1 MCVSSSSRRWRTLA
15 DTGGAGWVGEAREVT
30 ALGSQWP
37 GTWPGTWGRA
47 RWRQTLFSR
56 GIFPYLAPGNFHVVP
71 RRAPSG
77 LSPRTGEVPRAPSG
91 SSRLFP
97 GGSARVRRAL
107 LGGVFRIVRVEG
119 FPAFF
124 WSLSCRSILRVI
136 EKFPAE
142 G

>member
-1 MCVSSSSRRWRTLA
+1 MATDCSLE
-15 DTGGAGWVGEAREVT
+15 GFY
-30 ALGSQWP
+30 L
-37 GTWPGTWGRA
+37 
-47 RWRQTLFSR
+47 
-56 GIFPYLAPGNFHVVP
+56 YLAPGNFHVVP